1 MQWQAGH
8 YGLVKRML
16 YLLAG
21 LGFLGLFFLVKNLG
35 AFQTSP
41 GKPSLPTGTSNV
53 PYADLVLMSSRTW
66 GVPSALIRAVIRAES
81 NFDPNAISNKNC
93 YGLMQI
99 SPILGQD
106 FGLVKD
112 YKNPTEMEL
121 GRLLNPQT
129 NINAGTRQLSNLLNH
144 YDFDTAIQMYN
155 VGVAG
160 YNKGYRAGAY
170 LMRVK
175 GFYNEYQI

>member
-1 MQWQAGH
+1 MIFFI
-8 YGLVKRML
+8 
-16 YLLAG
+16 AG
-21 LGFLGLFFLVKNLG
+21 LGFLALFLLVKNLK
-35 AFQTSP
+35 AVP
-41 GKPSLPTGTSNV
+41 LPTKGPTIPKATSNV

-66 GVPSALIRAVIRAES
+66 GVPSALIRAIIRTES
-81 NFDPNAISNKNC
+81 NFDPNAINSQAAKTSTRSDDS
-93 YGLMQI
+93 YGLMQVG
-99 SPILGQD
+99 LMVGQD

-112 YKNPTEMEL
+112 YQNPTQAEL

-129 NINAGTRQLSNLLNH
+129 NINAGTRQLSSLLSF

-170 LMRVK
+170 LTKVK
-175 GFYNEYQI
+175 GFYNEYQV

>member
-1 MQWQAGH
+1 MIFF
-8 YGLVKRML
+8 
-16 YLLAG
+16 LAG
-21 LGFLGLFFLVKNLG
+21 LGFLALFLLVKNLK
-35 AFQTSP
+35 ATP
-41 GKPSLPTGTSNV
+41 LPTKGPTLPKATSNV

-66 GVPSALIRAVIRAES
+66 SVPSALIRAVIRAES
-81 NFDPNAISNKNC
+81 NFDPNAVSGKNC

-112 YKNPTEMEL
+112 YQNPTSAEL

-129 NINAGTRQLSNLLNH
+129 NINAGTRHLSNLLSL

-170 LMRVK
+170 LTKVK
-175 GFYNEYQI
+175 GFYNEYQV